1 MILVPIQFSHRMN
14 FSVIATDLDGTL
26 FYPKKK
32 IRMVSKKTKQFIR
45 RYTEDGGKVLL
56 VTGRN
61 RFFGDKTGRKTKQE
75 YDFIACNG
83 AIVVSNGEVIFERP
97 FPNDI
102 AQRLVEELS
111 IEVSPKITFLFTKDH
126 NMVSQRKPLRNWV
139 KVGYSLYRFWQ
150 GTYREPFYRSDKIF
164 RQELDHGK
172 IYKIMMFPGFGKKS
186 IEVSSNLAKKLQSM
200 YPEINIVAS
209 DQALEITYS
218 GCTKSQG
225 LAYYLEYNHINVDN
239 VVVVGDSGND
249 VSMFKAFPKNSFCM
263 SHGAEDVKQQ
273 ASFIIDHFS
282 ELENYVY
289 PSAETTATND

>member
-1 MILVPIQFSHRMN
+1 MK

-32 IRMVSKKTKQFIR
+32 IRMVSKKTKEFINR
-45 RYTEDGGKVLL
+45 FKEDGGKVLL

-61 RFFGDKTGRKTKQE
+61 SFFGEKTGRKTKN
-75 YDFIACNG
+75 DFDYVACNG
-83 AIVVSNGEVIFERP
+83 SIVVSNGEVIFERP

-102 AQRLVEELS
+102 ARKLVDELS
-111 IEVSPKITFLFTKDH
+111 MEVSPKITFLFTKDH
-126 NMVSQRKPLRNWV
+126 NMVCQRKPLHNWV
-139 KVGYSLYRFWQ
+139 KVGYTIWRFLQ

-164 RQELDHGK
+164 EQELQNGK
-172 IYKIMMFPGFGKKS
+172 IYKIMMFPGFRKRN
-186 IEVSSNLAKKLQSM
+186 IEVASNLAKKLQAM

-209 DQALEITYS
+209 DQALEITYT
-218 GCTKSQG
+218 GCTKSLG

-249 VSMFKAFPKNSFCM
+249 VSMFQAFPKNSFCM

-289 PSAETTATND
+289 PSAETAATND